1 MVLVPAAVE
10 VLVFEIVKELPPVFN
25 PLIITLS
32 APLKLSK
39 GRQHYPI

>member
-25 PLIITLS
+25 PSIITS

-39 GRQHYPI
+39 GWQHYPI

>member
-10 VLVFEIVKELPPVFN
+10 VLVFEIKELPPVFN
-25 PLIITLS
+25 PSIITLS